1 MDEFVKDHLEEYLAG
16 SASAGVKAE
25 MEARLGSDAPA
36 LESLS
41 AGIRTLRAPETPE
54 LTPGFYARVME
65 RIEAQRG
72 SAWYAVFESVFAR
85 RMAFASFALVVL
97 LGGLLLLREPA
108 EPAEAFAR
116 TPVIVNEDGIAPTL
130 SGGFSDI
137 HQGSPDAVLVN
148 LATYSEQ

>member
-16 SASAGVKAE
+16 SASAEVKAE
-25 MEARLGSDAPA
+25 VESRLGPDANA

-54 LTPGFYARVME
+54 LTPGFYARVLE
-65 RIEAQRG
+65 RIEARRG

-97 LGGLLLLREPA
+97 LGGLLLSREPA
-108 EPAEAFAR
+108 ESPEVFAS
-116 TPVIVNEDGIAPTL
+116 TPVIVNEDGIAPVLNGGL
-130 SGGFSDI
+130 SEI
-137 HQGSPDAVLVN
+137 HQGNADAVLVN
-148 LATYSEQ
+148 LAAYSEQ